1 MSLQAVARPAFCSF
15 SVSELRHG
23 YRLLIFFASVEPML
37 IGVDVGGTFTDLVT
51 AADDGALRFV
61 KTPST
66 PDDPARGVM
75 DALELLA
82 AETGRSLEDL
92 LAEVE
97 VFIHGTTVATN
108 VLVERKGAKLGLIT
122 TRGFRDLIELREG
135 ARKDRY
141 ALRTSPPE
149 PLIERPLR
157 LEVRERVDAAGAIRE
172 PLDEVG
178 LDAAI
183 DELRAAGAES
193 VVVCFLHAHRRPEH
207 ERAVRAAIA
216 RKGWAPFVSLSHE
229 ALGREGEYD
238 RLSTAAV
245 NAYVGPSLKAYLER
259 LFGQLSARGVRTPVF
274 VMQSTGGVLPI
285 VDAGQRAVGAVTSG
299 PAGGAMA
306 AALFARSLGLSDV
319 VTYDTGGTTTDVAV
333 IQNGAPVERVRT
345 DVADLRIAAPAIAVD
360 PIGIGGGGIARTDAG
375 GVLTVGPES
384 AGAAPGP
391 ACFLKGG
398 VRATLTD
405 ANLVLGLIS
414 PATFL
419 GGRMPLSVDL
429 ARDAIA
435 RDVAEPLGL
444 PIVDAA
450 WAVHVLA
457 TSGITEGVRLATVR
471 RGRDPRDFALLSFGG
486 AGGLHA
492 HAAARELRIPTVV
505 VPRMASVLSALG
517 FLAADVR
524 QDLQVS
530 VDKPIRALT
539 SAELDAIFDGME
551 REGRARLARTGV
563 GAAEVTLRRTVEC
576 RYARQVHAI
585 PVVIDGAE
593 PAALEDAFT
602 AAYRALYGHAHD
614 AEPGVVDVCR
624 LSLFGALPK
633 LTLPR
638 TTVASPPD
646 PSAAKAGEREVFLG
660 RWTAADVYRFD
671 DLATG
676 MQVAGPAVIE
686 SSSTTVLVH
695 EGGLASVDDTGSLR
709 IGEFAS

>member
-1 MSLQAVARPAFCSF
+1 MVGL
-15 SVSELRHG
+15 
-23 YRLLIFFASVEPML
+23 ML
-37 IGVDVGGTFTDLVT
+37 VGVDVGGTFTDLV

-82 AETGRSLEDL
+82 CETGQSLEDL
-92 LAEVE
+92 LPEVD

-108 VLVERKGAKLGLIT
+108 ALVERKGAKLGLIT
-122 TRGFRDLIELREG
+122 TKGFRDLIELREG
-135 ARKDRY
+135 ARQERY
-141 ALRTSPPE
+141 ALRTDAPE

-157 LEVRERVDAAGAIRE
+157 LEVRERVDAAGAVRE

-178 LDAAI
+178 LDAALAQ
-183 DELRAAGAES
+183 LRAAGAES
-193 VVVCFLHAHRRPEH
+193 VVVCLLHAHRRPEH
-207 ERAVRAAIA
+207 ERAVRAAIDRA
-216 RKGWAPFVSLSHE
+216 GWTPFISLSHE

-259 LFGQLSARGVRTPVF
+259 LFGELSARGVRTPVF

-285 VDAGQRAVGAVTSG
+285 ADAGQRAVGAVTSG

-306 AALFARSLGLSDV
+306 AALFARTLGFSDV

-345 DVADLRIAAPAIAVD
+345 DVADLRIAAPAIAID
-360 PIGIGGGGIARTDAG
+360 PIGIGGGSIARIDAG
-375 GVLTVGPES
+375 GVLAVGPES

-405 ANLVLGLIS
+405 ANLALGLIS
-414 PATFL
+414 PDTFL

-435 RDVAEPLGL
+435 RDVAQPLGL
-444 PIVDAA
+444 SVEEAA

-457 TSGITEGVRLATVR
+457 TSGVTEGVRLATVR

-530 VDKPIRALT
+530 VDKPIRALGP
-539 SAELDAIFDGME
+539 SELQTIFDGME
-551 REGRARLARTGV
+551 REGRVRLARTGL
-563 GAAEVTLRRTVEC
+563 GSADVTLRRTVDC
-576 RYARQVHAI
+576 RYDRQTHAI
-585 PVVIDGAE
+585 PVVIGEAE

-602 AAYRALYGHAHD
+602 AAYRSLYGHAHD
-614 AEPGVVDVCR
+614 TEPGVVDVCR

-638 TTVASPPD
+638 AAVLSSPD
-646 PSAAKAGEREVFLG
+646 PSAAKSGEREVFLG
-660 RWTAADVYRFD
+660 RWTVAGVYRFD
-671 DLATG
+671 DLAAG
-676 MQVAGPAVIE
+676 MQVAGPAIIE
-686 SSSTTVLVH
+686 SASTTVLVQ
-695 EGGLASVDDTGSLR
+695 EGGVASVDETGSLR
-709 IGEFAS
+709 IGELAS

>member
-1 MSLQAVARPAFCSF
+1 
-15 SVSELRHG
+15 
-23 YRLLIFFASVEPML
+23 ML
-37 IGVDVGGTFTDLVT
+37 VGVDVGGTFTDLV

-82 AETGRSLEDL
+82 CETGQSLEDL
-92 LAEVE
+92 LPEVD

-108 VLVERKGAKLGLIT
+108 ALVERKGAKLGLIT
-122 TRGFRDLIELREG
+122 TKGFRDLIELREG
-135 ARKDRY
+135 ARQERY
-141 ALRTSPPE
+141 ALRTDAPE

-157 LEVRERVDAAGAIRE
+157 LEVRERVDAAGAVRE

-178 LDAAI
+178 LDAALAQ
-183 DELRAAGAES
+183 LRAAGAES
-193 VVVCFLHAHRRPEH
+193 VVVCLLHAHRRPEH
-207 ERAVRAAIA
+207 ERAVRAAIDRA
-216 RKGWAPFVSLSHE
+216 GWTPFISLSHE

-259 LFGQLSARGVRTPVF
+259 LFGELSARGVRTPVF

-285 VDAGQRAVGAVTSG
+285 ADAGQRAVGAVTSG

-306 AALFARSLGLSDV
+306 AALFARTLGFSDV

-345 DVADLRIAAPAIAVD
+345 DVADLRIAAPAIAID
-360 PIGIGGGGIARTDAG
+360 PIGIGGGSIARIDAG
-375 GVLTVGPES
+375 GVLAVGPES

-405 ANLVLGLIS
+405 ANLALGLIS
-414 PATFL
+414 PDTFL

-435 RDVAEPLGL
+435 RDVAQPLGL
-444 PIVDAA
+444 SVEEAA

-457 TSGITEGVRLATVR
+457 TSGVTEGVRLATVR

-530 VDKPIRALT
+530 VDKPIRALGP
-539 SAELDAIFDGME
+539 SELQTIFDGME
-551 REGRARLARTGV
+551 REGRVRLARTGL
-563 GAAEVTLRRTVEC
+563 GSADVTLRRTVDC
-576 RYARQVHAI
+576 RYDRQTHAI
-585 PVVIDGAE
+585 PVVIGEAE

-602 AAYRALYGHAHD
+602 AAYRSLYGHAHD
-614 AEPGVVDVCR
+614 TEPGVVDVCR

-638 TTVASPPD
+638 AAVLSSPD
-646 PSAAKAGEREVFLG
+646 PSAAKSGEREVFLG
-660 RWTAADVYRFD
+660 RWTVAGVYRFD
-671 DLATG
+671 DLAAG
-676 MQVAGPAVIE
+676 MQVAGPAIIE
-686 SSSTTVLVH
+686 SASTTVLVQ
-695 EGGLASVDDTGSLR
+695 EGGVASVDETGSLR
-709 IGEFAS
+709 IGELAS